1 MLKMSFTVALSTVG
15 VMLLYALPG
24 FVMIKTKLLQSS
36 AISAFAKL
44 LMYICQPALII
55 YSFIKVDFSVKTLRE
70 MIIVFVFIFAF
81 QTAVLL
87 LFFFLFRKKRNTVC
101 IILPC
106 ASETVRL
113 WECRYWRRFCRII
126 RRRLYFPLFFLCP

>member
-1 MLKMSFTVALSTVG
+1 MSFTVALSTVG

-55 YSFIKVDFSVKTLRE
+55 YSFIKVDFSVKTLKE
-70 MIIVFVFIFAF
+70 MIIVFVFVFIVQGDCDADGRRCDRCSHH
-81 QTAVLL
+81 AGDGPE
-87 LFFFLFRKKRNTVC
+87 
-101 IILPC
+101 IL
-106 ASETVRL
+106 
-113 WECRYWRRFCRII
+113 
-126 RRRLYFPLFFLCP
+126 